1 MIDYEKLKVAHEML
15 IASKIHATINHG
27 VGIDW
32 RGNQF
37 GYIHLTM
44 WDKSR
49 EPIDCGSMDDL
60 IIKLHELTKP
70 EPKYKVGSKIW
81 VKDCEDEP
89 IEVVFRNHVDFGFGA
104 KEPNEYYFISENDCF
119 PSRQALIEHQL
130 QYWRAGLEDE
140 LEQHVS
146 PYCEPFSTCCKK
158 CNEEFSKCE
167 CNFKSECQP
176 KHDHLWVRGKC
187 HDCGAEKDEC
197 NHDGYMTCRKCGM
210 SFKRAFL

>member
-1 MIDYEKLKVAHEML
+1 MIDYEKLGRLDGEELENYLNGLVKYWEDKVKETKEL
-15 IASKIHATINHG
+15 IAKH
-27 VGIDW
+27 
-32 RGNQF
+32 
-37 GYIHLTM
+37 
-44 WDKSR
+44 K
-49 EPIDCGSMDDL
+49 
-60 IIKLHELTKP
+60 LTKP
-70 EPKYKVGSKIW
+70 EPKYKIGS
-81 VKDCEDEP
+81 
-89 IEVVFRNHVDFGFGA
+89 VVFYRNDLRTSSFRIDEIIEDG
-104 KEPNEYYFISENDCF
+104 ELWYINRNDEGDCGDDEGNFDQYLESDLF